1 MRKVGRPVA
10 SNQTFQK
17 RQKEMA
23 RKEKQRAKAER
34 KAQRK
39 LEKESPVLQEVGGD
53 SEPSSP
59 GDTVEAV
66 SSDAAETEF

>member
-1 MRKVGRPVA
+1 MS

-39 LEKESPVLQEVGGD
+39 LNKLSPQSED
-53 SEPSSP
+53 SPAPEPTQSEDVDQRS
-59 GDTVEAV
+59 DTM
-66 SSDAAETEF
+66 

>member
-1 MRKVGRPVA
+1 MP

-23 RKEKQRAKAER
+23 RKERQKAKAER

-39 LEKESPVLQEVGGD
+39 LEKQSAPQAAVEQPDHSGEDFDQASD
-53 SEPSSP
+53 S
-59 GDTVEAV
+59 A
-66 SSDAAETEF
+66 